1 MNAQKSFLLIFLA
14 IVCSCTQTSNLS
26 SPQNSEPDEFRY
38 ELEAQ
43 NTGIQGTY
51 LLKVWTYAPDP
62 NDAVRQAPKN
72 AVHGVLF
79 KGFPGANR
87 VTGQQALIRDTK
99 TEKEFQDYFSSFFQN
114 GGPYQR
120 YVSLTNSGSI
130 LPGGRLKIGEGENAE
145 YKVGVIVSVN
155 VADLRRHLEGDGIIE
170 PLNAGFD

>member
-1 MNAQKSFLLIFLA
+1 MNTHKSFLLACLVM
-14 IVCSCTQTSNLS
+14 VCSCAQTSNIS
-26 SPQNSEPDEFRY
+26 SPPNVEPDEFRY

-79 KGFPGANR
+79 KGFPSAGR
-87 VTGQQALIRDTK
+87 VTGQSALIRDTK
-99 TEKEFQDYFSSFFQN
+99 TEEEFHDYFTSFFKD

-130 LPGGRLKIGEGENAE
+130 LPGDRLKIGDGENAE

-155 VADLRRHLEGDGIIE
+155 VADLRRHLEDEGIIA
-170 PLNAGFD
+170 PLDAGFD